1 MGGSWDAISGALSIL
16 ARWTHCGFDWI
27 SLSCLSFLT
36 VCDWGAYLLTSL
48 NSSAQPDNG
57 NKPVKREHTYGTQQ
71 RMSAHIVDD
80 WQAWRSHHHLLTH
93 PPSASPLPTH
103 CRNSLLALFSFA
115 SLLFSPLCLQQINPG
130 CIYTRFK
137 RHTLNLKLLI
147 ICSWERH
154 CRSVPIIPFV
164 FCRAILDEWISKCP
178 ESLKTNTEIQASK
191 EHGRRGTI
199 AKEGGRMDGETLTPL
214 TSLVGATSS
223 LFESTITVLVWTKTL
238 YLHIKSLDSPGGF

>member
-1 MGGSWDAISGALSIL
+1 MTGRHGEVIIIFSHTPPQHHLYQLIVETLFL
-16 ARWTHCGFDWI
+16 
-27 SLSCLSFLT
+27 LSFP
-36 VCDWGAYLLTSL
+36 LL
-48 NSSAQPDNG
+48 
-57 NKPVKREHTYGTQQ
+57 
-71 RMSAHIVDD
+71 
-80 WQAWRSHHHLLTH
+80 
-93 PPSASPLPTH
+93 
-103 CRNSLLALFSFA
+103 
-115 SLLFSPLCLQQINPG
+115 LLFSPLCLQQINPE

-154 CRSVPIIPFV
+154 CRSIPIIPFV

-191 EHGRRGTI
+191 EHGRRGTT